1 MIKGLVDPNEPQFRS
16 PQLLMVSGVGP
27 QDALVQHNISV
38 LADRP
43 GVGQNMWVCDEPSD
57 GCCFSTSSAP
67 LDNALI

>member
-27 QDALVQHNISV
+27 QEVLVQHNISV

-43 GVGQNMWVCDEPSD
+43 GVGQNMWVCDD
-57 GCCFSTSSAP
+57 P
-67 LDNALI
+67 LTVAASQLLVRPLIMH